1 MVESTAL
8 EMRHRGNSIGG
19 SNPSLSAKVYKADI
33 IKMSLIV
40 ACQQVLYN
48 LPLGF
53 VPIYFSIGFQDFSKL
68 FIVFA
73 NKFSFLQFLYF
84 FDFLSHKSSS
94 DNKRT
99 HSKIK

>member
-19 SNPSLSAKVYKADI
+19 SNPSLSAKVYKAI
-33 IKMSLIV
+33 IACLYV
-40 ACQQVLYN
+40 ACQRVLYN

-53 VPIYFSIGFQDFSKL
+53 VAIYFSKGFQDFLKL

-73 NKFSFLQFLYF
+73 NKFSFLQFLHF

-99 HSKIK
+99 HNKIK